1 MKSKIPIFAAFC
13 GLLLVAVLCS
23 VIALKKRC
31 SNTSTPVPSGRN
43 NSGRAAGGD
52 HWPDT
57 ETKEASSVS
66 SSSTP
71 SGRLAAPVSSLA
83 SVAWVRGEL
92 IDEGR
97 IERLPKQDGDGDL
110 QRFAVHPER
119 VSGVTPSDG
128 LEIGLGFDRPVGLT
142 RLADYAPRQQNA
154 PVAMDGIYYTVEV
167 AGSVVFWGQTGKP
180 ENISLDEF
188 SSSDPTPEQAHAHMI
203 ALAALA
209 EKARTPLRIP
219 QLSQDSIVKV
229 WYTIYTDNP
238 AGNLGSPAF
247 MFSVHG
253 KG

>member
-1 MKSKIPIFAAFC
+1 MKSKTAILGSFL

-23 VIALKKRC
+23 LVLLKKRW
-31 SNTSTPVPSGRN
+31 SSTTTAFASTPNGFGQVEGGAHRPVIAAKDAPSVPS
-43 NSGRAAGGD
+43 SL
-52 HWPDT
+52 
-57 ETKEASSVS
+57 V
-66 SSSTP
+66 
-71 SGRLAAPVSSLA
+71 PVSSLE
-83 SVAWVRGEL
+83 SEVGIQGEL

-97 IERLPKQDGDGDL
+97 IERLPKKDGDGDL

-119 VSGVTPSDG
+119 VVGFTPRDG

-167 AGSVVFWGQTGKP
+167 AGAVVFWGQTGKP

-188 SSSDPTPEQAHAHMI
+188 SNSDPTPEQAHAHMI

-209 EKARTPLRIP
+209 EKARAPLRIP

-229 WYTIYTDNP
+229 WYTIYTDDP
-238 AGNLGSPAF
+238 AGNLGAPAF
-247 MFSVHG
+247 IFAVHG